1 MSRRIVDLILLLGAL
16 MFFPVL
22 ASAADDMA
30 HAGHAG
36 HAADPGNA
44 PAGARSPDYSAGIPQ
59 QAMIGMDMDDTAP
72 IGMLRVDQLETTHGR
87 EGSGQRWEIQGWYGN
102 DRNKLWLRSEGNRRD
117 ARVQEGDIE
126 ALWYRPLTAFWGT
139 QLGLRRDLNAAGPQ
153 RTWTALGIQGLAPY
167 WFDVEAT
174 VYAGSQGR
182 TAARL
187 RSHYDLLLTQR
198 LVLQPEIEANAY
210 GIADPANA
218 IGAGLSDARLAL
230 RLRYEIRREFAPY
243 VGVIGM
249 RRFGETAELAQA
261 AGGSAGDLQVVAGL
275 RCWF

>member
-1 MSRRIVDLILLLGAL
+1 MTARRMKPGRLAGTCAL
-16 MFFPVL
+16 SLTLL
-22 ASAADDMA
+22 ASSRIATAGMPAHDM
-30 HAGHAG
+30 
-36 HAADPGNA
+36 P
-44 PAGARSPDYSAGIPQ
+44 
-59 QAMIGMDMDDTAP
+59 GMDMDDAAP
-72 IGMLRVDQLETTHGR
+72 VGMLLVNQLETLNGR
-87 EGSGQRWEIQGWYGN
+87 DGDGQRWELQGWYGN
-102 DRNKLWLRSEGNRRD
+102 DRHKLWVRSEGERRD
-117 ARVQEGDIE
+117 GKLQEGDVE
-126 ALWYRPLTAFWGT
+126 ALWYRPLSAFWGT
-139 QLGLRRDLNAAGPQ
+139 QLGLRRDLNAGGTQ

-174 VYAGSQGR
+174 VYAGPQGR

-210 GIADPANA
+210 GIADRDNG

-243 VGVIGM
+243 LGVVRS

-261 AGGSAGDLQVVAGL
+261 SGGSAGDMEWVAGL
-275 RCWF
+275 RFWF